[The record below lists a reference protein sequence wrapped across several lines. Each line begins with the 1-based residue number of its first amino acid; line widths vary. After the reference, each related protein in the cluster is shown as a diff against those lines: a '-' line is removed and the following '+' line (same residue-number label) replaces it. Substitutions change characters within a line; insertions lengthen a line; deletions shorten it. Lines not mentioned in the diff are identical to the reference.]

1 MIWLSSFFSSTTV
14 LPLLEALSFCW
25 MGKCSIEHI
34 QECSDTCSI
43 QFPRWLGFW
52 TDGANEWWEVSCS
65 EVYSVDPIAFG
76 RWRNWFGRVEG
87 LISLTSRLPEVQ
99 SWNQGWDLTSE
110 RTAWDTMLRARQPS
124 YREGER
130 KTDSASA
137 WTVSVRIFQLGKGPQ
152 MYRPGGRKILF
163 VLKNWK

>member
-65 EVYSVDPIAFG
+65 EVYSVDPIAFR

-87 LISLTSRLPEVQ
+87 LILLTSRLPEVQ
-99 SWNQGWDLTSE
+99 SWNGGWDWRQKEQQGVLCCGPDSRAIGKRNE
-110 RTAWDTMLRARQPS
+110 RPI
-124 YREGER
+124 E
-130 KTDSASA
+130 
-137 WTVSVRIFQLGKGPQ
+137 PP
-152 MYRPGGRKILF
+152 PGLC
-163 VLKNWK
+163 LWEYSS